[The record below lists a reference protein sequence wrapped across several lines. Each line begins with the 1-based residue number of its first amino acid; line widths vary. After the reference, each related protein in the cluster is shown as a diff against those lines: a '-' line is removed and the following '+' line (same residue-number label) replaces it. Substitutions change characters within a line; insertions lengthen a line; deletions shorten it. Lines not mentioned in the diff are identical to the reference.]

1 MKCSPNI
8 IITNGRHAYVMMRS
22 LAQKGLK
29 VWLADTYK
37 PGIARSK
44 YCAGFFLTPDP
55 YENELEYVR
64 FLLEKIDELNPSC
77 LLPLFD
83 FLVLSKHKDEF
94 AGRVNLLVENYQKV
108 VTLEDKALFSEYVE
122 SLGVAQPERYFS
134 SEQIGHYPVVAKLPF
149 GRSGESVFFPSNQ
162 NELETLT
169 KKHQNLLVTEYV
181 EGREYSVDCL
191 RFDGFFMA
199 SVYSSYREG
208 KSLIRQ
214 PENNDELTSVCKKLL
229 DSLSYDGVCG
239 FDFIVGNDG
248 VPYVIEAN
256 PRFTGGLG
264 MDLMNGFDF
273 PYWYYCR
280 SVGQPFSCNENTA
293 KIKTCSIWCGHKPK
307 GVFYE
312 DSMIN
317 DPIALAACIKERYS
331 SFLKNTYL
339 CRKCR

>member
-1 MKCSPNI
+1 MKSGPDI

-22 LAQKGLK
+22 LARKGLK

-44 YCAGFFLTPDP
+44 YCTGFFLTPDP

-64 FLLEKIDELNPSC
+64 FLIEKIDKLKPSC

-94 AGRVNLLVENYQKV
+94 AARVNLLVEDYQKV
-108 VTLEDKALFSEYVE
+108 ITLEDKALFSEYVE

-134 SEQIGHYPVVAKLPF
+134 PKQIDHYPVVAKLPF
-149 GRSGESVFFPSNQ
+149 GRSGENVFFPGNRE
-162 NELETLT
+162 ELEILT
-169 KKHQNLLVTEYV
+169 KKNLNLLISEYV

-191 RFDGFFMA
+191 RFNGFFKA
-199 SVYSSYREG
+199 SVYSSSREG

-214 PENNDELTSVCKKLL
+214 PENNNDLTSVCKKVL
-229 DSLSYDGVCG
+229 DNLSYNGICG
-239 FDFIVGNDG
+239 FDFIIGKNG

-264 MDLMNGFDF
+264 MDVANGFNF
-273 PYWYYCR
+273 PYWYYCY
-280 SVGQPFSCNENTA
+280 SVGRTISDNVNITQ
-293 KIKTCSIWCGHKPK
+293 IKTCSTWCGHKPK
-307 GVFYE
+307 GVVYE
-312 DSMIN
+312 DLMIN
-317 DPIALAACIKERYS
+317 DPIAFAACIKERCS
-331 SFLKNTYL
+331 SFLRGKGWL
-339 CRKCR
+339 R